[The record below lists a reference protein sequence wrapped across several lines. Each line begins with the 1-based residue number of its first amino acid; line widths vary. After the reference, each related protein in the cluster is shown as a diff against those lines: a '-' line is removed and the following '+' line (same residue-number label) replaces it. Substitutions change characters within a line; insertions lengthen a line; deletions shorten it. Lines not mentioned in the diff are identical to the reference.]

1 MADRETLWGWD
12 IDESPTDVEDD
23 HVSNG
28 HHDPLTEPIPV
39 AEGVCDVQNVPDD
52 EQSDGYPD
60 EQSGFREEQ
69 FRRREEIGRALSYT
83 GPFIDRRPG
92 SATSTLTFKPA
103 PQPWY
108 RTRRGLVVLIAVVA
122 VAVVLSIIPLFMR
135 NPAPDTDESTN
146 VPPTSAE
153 PAPSS
158 APQTSN
164 SIAPTLTSQ
173 PAPPPSPPPPAPPP
187 PPPPPAQDDA
197 PTYPREYPAPR
208 GGSSPKPAKPDIDVT
223 RAPISVA
230 PKPVTPPTSAEVGK
244 HRDDRGF
251 W

>member
-1 MADRETLWGWD
+1 M
-12 IDESPTDVEDD
+12 
-23 HVSNG
+23 
-28 HHDPLTEPIPV
+28 
-39 AEGVCDVQNVPDD
+39 
-52 EQSDGYPD
+52 
-60 EQSGFREEQ
+60 
-69 FRRREEIGRALSYT
+69 
-83 GPFIDRRPG
+83 
-92 SATSTLTFKPA
+92 
-103 PQPWY
+103 
-108 RTRRGLVVLIAVVA
+108 VVLIAVVA

-164 SIAPTLTSQ
+164 SVAPTLTSQ
-173 PAPPPSPPPPAPPP
+173 PAPPPPPPRRLHRRRLPASTG
-187 PPPPPAQDDA
+187 AGRCA
-197 PTYPREYPAPR
+197 GLHAEYPAPR
-208 GGSSPKPAKPDIDVT
+208 GGSSSQPAKPDIDVT

-244 HRDDRGF
+244 HGEGRY